1 MAIIV
6 DLTKD
11 PGWQHPRYP
20 YGTLVAPQQGMW
32 HWLETALSHYSWA
45 WDTPITPAGNFVP
58 GIWVGFT
65 KADDYAMFVL
75 KWK

>member
-1 MAIIV
+1 MAITV

-11 PGWQHPRYP
+11 PAWTHPRYT
-20 YGTLVAPQQGMW
+20 YGTLVAPNPGMW
-32 HWLETALSHYSWA
+32 RWLEFELSRNVWA
-45 WDTPITPAGNFVP
+45 WDTPNTPQGEFVP

-65 KADDYAMFVL
+65 NADDYAMFVL